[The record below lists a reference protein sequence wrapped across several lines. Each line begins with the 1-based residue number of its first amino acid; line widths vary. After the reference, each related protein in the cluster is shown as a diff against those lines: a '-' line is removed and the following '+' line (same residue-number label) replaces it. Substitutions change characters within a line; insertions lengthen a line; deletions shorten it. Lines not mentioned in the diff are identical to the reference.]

1 MSLQAEPRNL
11 ARMQRILRPGET
23 CWRIERTHRFAVIVD
38 ASDYF
43 AAAKAAM
50 RKACHAIYLIGWDF
64 DLRIRLEPGGNDNDL
79 PDQLGHFLRAI
90 IRRRRKLRAFVLK
103 WDYAML
109 WTLGRQILPMLMLN
123 LWRHGRIRFRLD
135 SAHPT
140 GAAHHQKIIVIDDVL
155 AFCGGIDMTSDRWDT
170 REHSP
175 GNPNR
180 SRPDGSTYGPW
191 HDTTAVVDG
200 AAAQALG
207 ELARARWR
215 RATGKRLPV
224 PGPQGDLWPDGVRPT
239 LRDVDVAVAR
249 TAPAYE
255 GRPAINEIERLCLVA
270 IAAARSVIY
279 LESQYFASVTVRNA
293 LEERLREP
301 DGPEVVV
308 VNPLTAE
315 GWLEAEAMDS
325 ARSMALRRIRAAD
338 RHDRFRIYYP
348 VNEAGEP
355 IYVHAKVLAIDNRLL
370 RVGSSNIN
378 NRSMGFDTEC
388 DLAIEAVPGHPNER
402 QVHAAVT
409 AVRDGLLAEHLG
421 VVPDML
427 ADASQQQGSLVQA
440 IEMLRRS
447 EGRTLRALEWS
458 ETNMVEEF
466 LVETQVLDPE
476 RPGKGEARVKH
487 WIKRTLLSI
496 PPTAYV
502 VAAALGAAVV
512 AGRVIHT
519 RRRGRS
525 TSPDARRVRAVSDR
539 LSVEQGRSKNSR

>member
-1 MSLQAEPRNL
+1 MG
-11 ARMQRILRPGET
+11 RILRPGET
-23 CWRIERTHRFAVIVD
+23 CWRIERAQRFAVIVD

-50 RKACHAIYLIGWDF
+50 RRARHSIYLIGWDF
-64 DLRIRLEPGGNDNDL
+64 DLRIRLDPDSTDNDL
-79 PDQLGHFLRAI
+79 PDQLGRFLGAV
-90 IRRRRKLRAFVLK
+90 IRRRPGLRAFVLK
-103 WDYAML
+103 WDTAML
-109 WTLGRQILPMLMLN
+109 WTLGRQIIPMLMFHW
-123 LWRHGRIRFRLD
+123 WRHGRIHFRLD

-140 GAAHHQKIIVIDDVL
+140 GAAHHQKIIVIDDGL
-155 AFCGGIDMTSDRWDT
+155 AFCGGIDMTNDRWDT
-170 REHSP
+170 REHRP
-175 GNPNR
+175 GNPHR
-180 SRPDGSTYGPW
+180 RRPDGSAYGPW
-191 HDTTAVVDG
+191 HDTTAIVDG

-207 ELARARWR
+207 DLARARWR

-224 PGPQGDLWPDGVRPT
+224 PEPQGDFWPDGVRPM
-239 LRDVDVAVAR
+239 LCDVDVAIAR
-249 TAPAYE
+249 TAPAQ
-255 GRPAINEIERLCLVA
+255 GRRPRINEIERLCLAA

-308 VNPLTAE
+308 VNPQTAE
-315 GWLEAEAMDS
+315 GWLEEEAMGS
-325 ARSMALRRIRAAD
+325 ARNVALRRIRAAD

-388 DLAIEAVPGHPNER
+388 DLAIEAVPGQPNER

-427 ADASQQQGSLVQA
+427 ADAIQQQGSLVRA
-440 IEMLRRS
+440 IEVLRRAD
-447 EGRTLRALEWS
+447 GRTLRTLEWS
-458 ETNMVEEF
+458 ETNMAEAF

-476 RPGKGEARVKH
+476 RPGKAESRLKH
-487 WIKRTLLSI
+487 RFKRAFLSL
-496 PPTAYV
+496 PPKAYAI
-502 VAAALGAAVV
+502 AAILGAAAV
-512 AGRVIHT
+512 AGRIIHG
-519 RRRGRS
+519 RRRR
-525 TSPDARRVRAVSDR
+525 
-539 LSVEQGRSKNSR
+539 